1 MIHEVDEA
9 LRSLIASEALDNKID
24 VVFEAPTKE
33 WAARRN
39 APTVNLFLYDVRES
53 LTRRQTGRMEEYDEH
68 GVVVGWRQPP
78 RWFDLS
84 YLATVWT
91 KHPQDE
97 HRLLSALLGCFVWH
111 ETLPPQRLVGSL
123 ASLSLAVSLQAAR
136 PLEENRALTD
146 VWSSLGGELKASID
160 LLVTAPLIGE
170 RDPAGPVVTDA
181 LVTRTSQ
188 TDEGPGEARRLRY
201 DDPATTG
208 PHAGAATFG
217 ASRPRELPRGR
228 RIRRSGR

>member
-9 LRSLIASEALDNKID
+9 LRSLIASDALMNKTD

-39 APTVNLFLYDVRES
+39 APTVNLFLYDVREN
-53 LTRRQTGRMEEYDEH
+53 LTRRQTGRMEEYDEN

-84 YLATVWT
+84 YLATAWT

-97 HRLLSALLGCFVWH
+97 HRLLSALLGCFVGH
-111 ETLPPQRLVGSL
+111 ETLPPQRLGGSL
-123 ASLSLAVSLQAAR
+123 ASLQLTVSLRAAR
-136 PLEENRALTD
+136 PLEDNRAVTD

-170 RDPAGPVVTDA
+170 RDPAGQPVTDA
-181 LVTRTSQ
+181 LVARTSQ
-188 TDEGPGEARRLRY
+188 TDGRPDAARRLRY
-201 DDPATTG
+201 DDPATAG
-208 PHAGAATFG
+208 PHSEASTFG
-217 ASRPRELPRGR
+217 AHRPRELPRGR
-228 RIRRSGR
+228 RVRRNER

>member
-1 MIHEVDEA
+1 VIHEVDEA
-9 LRSLIASEALDNKID
+9 LRSLIASDALVNKTD
-24 VVFEAPTKE
+24 VLFEAPTKE

-39 APTVNLFLYDVRES
+39 APTVNLFLYDVREN
-53 LTRRQTGRMEEYDEH
+53 LTRRQTGRIEEHDEH

-84 YLATVWT
+84 YLATAWT

-97 HRLLSALLGCFVWH
+97 HRLLSALLGCFVRH
-111 ETLPPQRLVGSL
+111 ETIPPQRLVGSL
-123 ASLSLAVSLQAAR
+123 ASLPLTVSLQAAR
-136 PLEENRALTD
+136 PLADNRSVTD

-160 LLVTAPLIGE
+160 LQVAAPLIGE
-170 RDPAGPVVTDA
+170 RDPAGPPVTDA
-181 LVTRTSQ
+181 LVARTSQ
-188 TDEGPGEARRLRY
+188 TDGAPNDARRLRY

-217 ASRPRELPRGR
+217 ARQSRELPRSR